1 MLIHHS
7 HVQRPHL
14 PYFSSLKPTMNL
26 HHLYGALDQQVIKY
40 NKACFLS
47 GHTHKKIPLI
57 MVHDYSKPNV
67 QIVVGNDA

>member
-1 MLIHHS
+1 
-7 HVQRPHL
+7 
-14 PYFSSLKPTMNL
+14 MNL

-47 GHTHKKIPLI
+47 GHAHKKIPLI